1 MGNPDRVRVIGPL
14 AVFNSGFAAELVRLG
29 YRPNAAAN
37 QLQLMAH
44 LSRWMAQR
52 GLVADELTEFVLSDF
67 LMARRHAGYRLWL
80 SPRALSPLLTYL
92 RGLALVPVEPEPE
105 PGGAVQLLLARYQD
119 YLMGERGLSPATAAL
134 YAHLTSPLLVSRMV
148 GGELDLASLTA
159 ADVIGFVRASC
170 PGRAVGTA
178 KLVVT
183 ALRSL
188 LGFLH
193 VEGVIG
199 STLAPA
205 VPSVA
210 GGGTRL
216 GLPRGLDPDAVRRL
230 LACCDR
236 TTPMGRRDYA
246 MLVLLVRLG
255 LRPGEVASLRL
266 DDIDWRAG
274 ELVVTGKGH
283 RIERLPLPVD
293 VGEAVAQYLRDGRPG
308 TAEGR
313 TVFVRFRAPHRSLS
327 VPGVSDA
334 VSRTAQRAGL
344 GRVSARQ
351 LRHTAATAM
360 VQAGAALAEVGQVL
374 RHRRLLTTSIYAKVD
389 VEGLRELARPWP
401 GGAA

>member
-1 MGNPDRVRVIGPL
+1 MGSPDRVRVTGPL
-14 AVFNSGFAAELVRLG
+14 AAFNSGFAAELIRLG

-44 LSRWMAQR
+44 LSRWMSQR
-52 GLVADELTEFVLSDF
+52 GLATDELTASVLADF
-67 LMARRHAGYRLWL
+67 LAARRAAGYRLWL

-92 RGLALVPVEPEPE
+92 RGLGVVLAEPERE
-105 PGGAVQLLLARYQD
+105 PGGPAEALLARYRG
-119 YLMGERGLSPATAAL
+119 YLVRERGLSASTAGL
-134 YAHLTSPLLVSRMV
+134 YAHLTSPLLASRMA

-159 ADVIGFVRASC
+159 ADVIGWVRMSC

-199 STLAPA
+199 SSLAPA

-210 GGGTRL
+210 GGTRL
-216 GLPRGLDPDAVRRL
+216 GLPKGLDPDAVRRL

-236 TTPMGRRDYA
+236 STLVGRRDYA
-246 MLVLLVRLG
+246 MLALLVRLG
-255 LRPGEVASLRL
+255 LRPGEVTSLRL

-274 ELVVTGKGH
+274 ELAVVGKGD

-293 VGEAVAQYLRDGRPG
+293 VGEAVAAYLRDGRPA

-327 VPGVSDA
+327 VAGVTDA
-334 VSRTAQRAGL
+334 VARTAQRAGL
-344 GRVSARQ
+344 GCVRARQ

-360 VQAGAALAEVGQVL
+360 VRAGAALPEVGQVL
-374 RHRRLLTTSIYAKVD
+374 RHRNLLTTSIYAKVD
-389 VEGLRELARPWP
+389 TEGLRELARPWP

>member
-1 MGNPDRVRVIGPL
+1 MGSPDRVRVTGPL
-14 AVFNSGFAAELVRLG
+14 CAFNSGFASELVRLG

-52 GLVADELTEFVLSDF
+52 GLTADRLTATVLAEFLA
-67 LMARRHAGYRLWL
+67 ARRDAGYRLWL
-80 SPRALSPLLTYL
+80 SPKALSPLLAYL
-92 RGLALVPVEPEPE
+92 RDLGVVLAEPEPE
-105 PGGAVQLLLARYQD
+105 PDGVAQTLLARYRG
-119 YLMGERGLSPATAAL
+119 YLVRERGLSPATARL
-134 YAHLTSPLLVSRMV
+134 YAHLMGPLLVNRIS

-159 ADVIGFVRASC
+159 ADVLGFVRMSC
-170 PGRAVGTA
+170 PGRSVGTA
-178 KLVVT
+178 KLIVT
-183 ALRSL
+183 ASRSL

-193 VEGVIG
+193 VEGMIG
-199 STLAPA
+199 SPLASA

-210 GGGTRL
+210 GGTRL
-216 GLPRGLDPDAVRRL
+216 GLPQALDRDAVAL
-230 LACCDR
+230 LLSCCDR
-236 TTPMGRRDYA
+236 NTPAGRRDYA
-246 MLVLLVRLG
+246 MLTPLVRLG

-266 DDIDWRAG
+266 DHIDWRAG
-274 ELVVTGKGH
+274 ELAVVGKGN

-293 VGEAVAQYLRDGRPG
+293 VGEAVAAYLREGRPE

-327 VPGVSDA
+327 VTGVTNA
-334 VSRTAQRAGL
+334 VSRTAERAGL
-344 GRVSARQ
+344 GCVRARQ

-360 VQAGAALAEVGQVL
+360 VRAGATLPEVGQVL

-389 VEGLRELARPWP
+389 AEALRELARPWP

>member
-14 AVFNSGFAAELVRLG
+14 AAFNGGFAAELVRLG
-29 YRPNAAAN
+29 YRRNAAAN

-52 GLVADELTEFVLSDF
+52 GLVADELTESVLADF
-67 LMARRHAGYRLWL
+67 LMARRDADYRLWL
-80 SPRALSPLLTYL
+80 SPKALSPLLTYL
-92 RGLALVPVEPEPE
+92 RGLDLVPGELEPEPS
-105 PGGAVQLLLARYQD
+105 GAVETLLARYRS

-134 YAHLTSPLLVSRMV
+134 YAYLTSPLLVSRLV

-159 ADVIGFVRASC
+159 ADVIGFVRTSC

-193 VEGVIG
+193 VEGMIG

-210 GGGTRL
+210 GGTRL
-216 GLPRGLDPDAVRRL
+216 GLPRGLDPDAARRL

-246 MLVLLVRLG
+246 MFVLLVRLG
-255 LRPGEVASLRL
+255 LRPGEVASLQL

-283 RIERLPLPVD
+283 RMERLPLPVD

-327 VPGVSDA
+327 VTGVTDA

-344 GRVSARQ
+344 GRVRARQ

-360 VQAGAALAEVGQVL
+360 VQAGAALPEVGQVL

>member
-14 AVFNSGFAAELVRLG
+14 AAFNNGFAAELVRLG

-52 GLVADELTEFVLSDF
+52 GLAADELVESVLADF
-67 LMARRHAGYRLWL
+67 LVARRDAGYRLWL
-80 SPRALSPLLTYL
+80 SPKALSPLLTYL
-92 RGLALVPVEPEPE
+92 RGLDLVPGEPEPE
-105 PGGAVQLLLARYQD
+105 PGGAVQMLLARYHG

-134 YAHLTSPLLVSRMV
+134 YAHLARPLLVSRMA
-148 GGELDLASLTA
+148 GGELELASLTA
-159 ADVIGFVRASC
+159 ADVIGFVRTSC
-170 PGRAVGTA
+170 PGSAVGTA

-193 VEGVIG
+193 VQGVIG

-210 GGGTRL
+210 GGTRL
-216 GLPRGLDPDAVRRL
+216 GLPRGLEPDAVRRL

-236 TTPMGRRDYA
+236 TTPIGRRDYA

-293 VGEAVAQYLRDGRPG
+293 LGEAMAQYLRDGRPG

-327 VPGVSDA
+327 VRGVGDA
-334 VSRTAQRAGL
+334 VSRTAERAGL
-344 GRVSARQ
+344 GCVSARQ

-360 VQAGAALAEVGQVL
+360 VQAGAALPEVGQVL

>member
-1 MGNPDRVRVIGPL
+1 MGNPDRVRVTGPL
-14 AVFNSGFAAELVRLG
+14 AAFSSGFAAELVRLG

-52 GLVADELTEFVLSDF
+52 GLTADGLTAFVLADF
-67 LMARRHAGYRLWL
+67 LAARRNAGYRLLL
-80 SPRALSPLLTYL
+80 SPKALSPLLMYL
-92 RGLALVPVEPEPE
+92 RGLDLAPVEPE
-105 PGGAVQLLLARYQD
+105 PGGAVQALSARYRG
-119 YLMGERGLSPATAAL
+119 YLVRERGLSPSSAAV
-134 YAHLTSPLLVSRMV
+134 YAHLTRPLLESRLA

-178 KLVVT
+178 KLIVT

-193 VEGVIG
+193 VEGVI
-199 STLAPA
+199 SSSLAPA

-210 GGGTRL
+210 GGTHF
-216 GLPRGLDPDAVRRL
+216 GLPQGLDPAEVLQL

-236 TTPMGRRDYA
+236 TTAVGRRNYA
-246 MLVLLVRLG
+246 ILTLLVRLG
-255 LRPGEVASLRL
+255 MRPGEVASLRL
-266 DDIDWRAG
+266 NDIDWHAG
-274 ELVVTGKGH
+274 ELAVRSKGN
-283 RIERLPLPVD
+283 RIERLPMPVD
-293 VGEAVAQYLRDGRPG
+293 VGEAVAEYLSDGRPT

-327 VPGVSDA
+327 ATGVSTA

-344 GRVSARQ
+344 GCVTARQ

-360 VQAGAALAEVGQVL
+360 VRAGAALPEVGQVL
-374 RHRRLLTTSIYAKVD
+374 RHRRLLTTGIYAKVD
-389 VEGLRELARPWP
+389 IAGLRELARPWP
-401 GGAA
+401 GGAV

>member
-1 MGNPDRVRVIGPL
+1 MGNPDRVRVVGPL
-14 AVFNSGFAAELVRLG
+14 SAFNGGFAAELVRLG

-52 GLVADELTEFVLSDF
+52 GLEADKLTASVLAEFLA
-67 LMARRHAGYRLWL
+67 ARRDAGYRLWL
-80 SPRALSPLLTYL
+80 SPKALSPLLSYL
-92 RGLALVPVEPEPE
+92 RGLGVVPAEPEPQ
-105 PGGAVQLLLARYQD
+105 PGGAAQELLVRYRG
-119 YLMGERGLSPATAAL
+119 YLVRERGLSPATARL
-134 YAHLTSPLLVSRMV
+134 YAHLTSRLLVNRMS

-170 PGRAVGTA
+170 PGHRVGTA
-178 KLVVT
+178 KLIVT
-183 ALRSL
+183 ASRSL
-188 LGFLH
+188 LGYLH
-193 VEGVIG
+193 VQGMIG
-199 STLAPA
+199 LPLASA

-210 GGGTRL
+210 GGARL
-216 GLPRGLDPDAVRRL
+216 GLPQALDRDAVAL
-230 LACCDR
+230 LLSCCDR
-236 TTPMGRRDYA
+236 NTAAGRRDYA
-246 MLVLLVRLG
+246 MLTLLVRLG
-255 LRPGEVASLRL
+255 LRAGEVASLRL

-274 ELVVTGKGH
+274 ELAVVGKGN

-293 VGEAVAQYLRDGRPG
+293 VGEAVADYLRDGRPA

-313 TVFVRFRAPHRSLS
+313 TVFVRTRAPHRSLS
-327 VPGVSDA
+327 VAGVTDA

-344 GRVSARQ
+344 GCVRARQ

-360 VQAGAALAEVGQVL
+360 VREGATLPDVGQVL

-389 VEGLRELARPWP
+389 TEALRELARPWP